1 VRVYW
6 EVAKRGYGRY
16 ATYRAA
22 TVAGVLTNTV
32 FGLIRAY
39 ILLAVFRQRGT
50 IGSFD
55 ATDAVTFT
63 FVSQGLLMPM
73 GAFGRREIA
82 ERIRTGD
89 VVSDLYRPMDFQG
102 YWLAHDTGRSLFQ
115 LLARGIPPVL
125 LGALVFHLRLPAAPT
140 TWLAFGTVLALG
152 LLISFGLQF
161 IVSLTGFWLIDDR
174 GPNQLATSVQFFLS
188 GMLLPIVIFPHWLGT
203 IARSSPFAFLVE
215 LPVEVLLGKHPGVQ
229 VVPVVALGLTWTVV
243 LFAAG
248 RLMLAAA
255 TRKVVVQ
262 GG

>member
-1 VRVYW
+1 MRVYW

-22 TVAGVLTNTV
+22 TVAGVLTNTT

-50 IGSFD
+50 IGVFD

-82 ERIRTGD
+82 ERIRAGD
-89 VVSDLYRPMDFQG
+89 VVSDLYRPLDFQC
-102 YWLAHDTGRSLFQ
+102 YWLAHDMGRGVFQ

-125 LGALVFHLRLPAAPT
+125 LGALVFHLRLPTAPT
-140 TWLAFGTVLALG
+140 TWLAFLVVLTIG
-152 LLISFGLQF
+152 LLVSFGLQF

-188 GMLLPIVIFPHWLGT
+188 GMLLPIVLFPHWLGT
-203 IARSSPFAFLVE
+203 IARGSPFAFLVE
-215 LPVEVLLGKHPGVQ
+215 LPVEVLLGKHRGTQ
-229 VVPVVALGLTWTVV
+229 LVPVVMLGLTWAVV

-248 RLMLAAA
+248 RLVLAAA